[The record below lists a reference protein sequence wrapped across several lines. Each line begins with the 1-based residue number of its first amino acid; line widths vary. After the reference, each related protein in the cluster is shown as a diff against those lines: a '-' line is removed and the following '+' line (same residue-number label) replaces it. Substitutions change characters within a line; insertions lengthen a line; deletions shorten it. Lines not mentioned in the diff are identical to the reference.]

1 MSLSLLLYLIALLT
15 IPFVVYT
22 TYHLLKWTKD
32 FKMWEKKIKEDDR
45 QTIFENDDSVPNN
58 HLIENFKLIP
68 ITHLDKEVDLYSVVT
83 PEKLLVF
90 LDKSCAFCNG
100 NFEDF
105 INMHVERGFDLKN
118 MIVFFEYPQLETAL
132 NFYSLYDSK
141 FSIFL
146 TKNEKLRQSFDA
158 PFLPIY
164 AQIDEDHF
172 LKLRTPSPIY
182 ALYNAI

>member
-1 MSLSLLLYLIALLT
+1 MSLSLLLYVITLLT
-15 IPFVVYT
+15 IPFVAYT
-22 TYHLLKWTKD
+22 TYHLLKWTKN
-32 FKMWEKKIKEDDR
+32 FKMWEKKIKEDDS
-45 QTIFENDDSVPNN
+45 QTVFEDDDAVPDE

-68 ITHLDKEVDLYSVVT
+68 ITNLDEEVDLYSVVT
-83 PEKLLVF
+83 PQKLLVF

-105 INMHVERGFDLKN
+105 IAMHIERGFDLKN
-118 MIVFFEYPQLETAL
+118 MIVFFEYPQLQTAL
-132 NFYSLYDSK
+132 DFHNLYDSN

-146 TKNEKLRQSFDA
+146 TKDEKFRQSFDA

-164 AQIDEDHF
+164 AQIDENHF
-172 LKLRTPSPIY
+172 LKLRTPSPVY